1 MEHMRQPVSGWTGSN
16 QDTHSQGLRLSLTP
30 VPLAEDLLRGPECWI
45 CYDPDA
51 SDAGPMINPCDCKGD
66 VGAVHHDCLR
76 RWLVESA
83 DNPDAL
89 NCKVR
94 AHEIAF

>member
-1 MEHMRQPVSGWTGSN
+1 MT
-16 QDTHSQGLRLSLTP
+16 LFLSE
-30 VPLAEDLLRGPECWI
+30 EDLRGPECWI

-89 NCKVR
+89 NCKVGNLMSAGEVAR
-94 AHEIAF
+94 TCFSNVAVNDSMYCA